1 MMKVWVGPDGRTVA
15 TVGIEQALDYQLEA
29 ASSSADLSWSLASTA
44 EWRGGYIIYNQ
55 QLGRYPHLSSTDE
68 LSALIS
74 CMDTACCG
82 GEVAAANGGRVP
94 KSGLGAAAADLVAS
108 INGTEL
114 DGAQWAGPGRG

>member
-1 MMKVWVGPDGRTVA
+1 MDIT
-15 TVGIEQALDYQLEA
+15 
-29 ASSSADLSWSLASTA
+29 SSSVDIATC
-44 EWRGGYIIYNQ
+44 R
-55 QLGRYPHLSSTDE
+55 PPDE
-68 LSALIS
+68 LSDLIS

-114 DGAQWAGPGRG
+114 DTAQWAGPGRG